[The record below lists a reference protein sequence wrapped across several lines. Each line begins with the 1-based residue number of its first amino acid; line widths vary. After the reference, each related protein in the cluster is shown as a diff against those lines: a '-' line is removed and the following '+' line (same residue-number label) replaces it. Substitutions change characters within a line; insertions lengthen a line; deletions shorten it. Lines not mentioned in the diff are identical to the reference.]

1 MQKLSFSPEKEQP
14 RRALSPDQRE
24 KLCCVPSDCRAGP
37 DEETPR
43 SWMWFRERLVSKSS
57 LVRAEMTLKG
67 GELHT
72 TRGKQEAAVSLQS
85 GEVEHS
91 KGQGRDD

>member
-1 MQKLSFSPEKEQP
+1 
-14 RRALSPDQRE
+14 
-24 KLCCVPSDCRAGP
+24 
-37 DEETPR
+37 
-43 SWMWFRERLVSKSS
+43 MWFRERLVSKSS

-85 GEVEHS
+85 GEVEYS